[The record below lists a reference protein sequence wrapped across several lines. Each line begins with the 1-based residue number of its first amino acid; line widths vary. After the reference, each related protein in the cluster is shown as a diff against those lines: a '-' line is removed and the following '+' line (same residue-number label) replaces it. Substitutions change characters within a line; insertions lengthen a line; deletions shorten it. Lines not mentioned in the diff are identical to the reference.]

1 MKKSYLGL
9 THPLFLNQAILESG
23 NKRFKQLNQFDAK
36 LDQALQIIRIFFFF
50 YENELHEN

>member
-1 MKKSYLGL
+1 MKELWKHDKEKSYLGL

-36 LDQALQIIRIFFFF
+36 HDQALQIIRIP
-50 YENELHEN
+50 